1 MAISVSEI
9 ARKLNITNNEL
20 IERAESLGFY
30 IGKKAIKINDNT
42 AKQIIEKIKDFEKN
56 KKSRE
61 KIKKLNENFLK
72 SENKKTNTQET
83 DKQEEKFINIDKS
96 IIVHEFAKKLNLPV
110 TKVISSLMNNGI
122 MANLNQT
129 IDFEIASII
138 AEELGFKAILQEEN
152 IREDLNQTIKKELKT
167 LIKEK
172 NTDTNSDLT
181 YRAPVVVVMGHVDHG
196 KTKLLDAINNT
207 DKIAKESGGITQHI
221 GAFQVKRHD
230 RDITF
235 IDTPGHEAFQAMRAR
250 GGEVADVAILIVA
263 ANESIKQQT
272 IEAIKI
278 IQEEKIPFVVA
289 INKID
294 LPDANIDKVKSD
306 LAELNLIP
314 EEWGGNTICALVS
327 AAKKQGIDE
336 LLDLVLLAVDIDK
349 DRLLANKNIPGMG
362 TVIESRIDRNEGVK
376 VSVVLQTGKL
386 EKGDDIL
393 INGANGR
400 VKAIRNDKGVL
411 LDEALPGDAVEILG
425 LKNLPNIGDIMQV
438 INDKKEFKKKIKEYS
453 SIKSSCNNKTSSIQK
468 SKGAEGSVSVNIIIK
483 SDFIGSSEALNYS
496 LLKIAENPEVCV
508 NILRNDIGNIN
519 EGDIFLA
526 EQTGAIVLGFNVTIG
541 PLASMIAREKKVK
554 VKNSKVIYELIDY
567 VYEEAEKII
576 PSDTKIEVFARS
588 KVLKLFSNSKKSMI
602 IGCYVLEGEIKN
614 NNQFCIKDKETDTI
628 IATGFVEKL
637 KIEKN
642 DVKKVIAGNECGM
655 SIITSYEIQ
664 EGNIL
669 EFYQESQ
676 IKKKLNRI

>member
-1 MAISVSEI
+1 
-9 ARKLNITNNEL
+9 
-20 IERAESLGFY
+20 
-30 IGKKAIKINDNT
+30 
-42 AKQIIEKIKDFEKN
+42 
-56 KKSRE
+56 
-61 KIKKLNENFLK
+61 
-72 SENKKTNTQET
+72 
-83 DKQEEKFINIDKS
+83 
-96 IIVHEFAKKLNLPV
+96 LPV
-110 TKVISSLMNNGI
+110 TKVISCLMNNGI

-129 IDFEIASII
+129 VDFEIASII
-138 AEELGFKAILQEEN
+138 SEELGYKAVLQEEGTL
-152 IREDLNQTIKKELKT
+152 ETQNQTIKKELKN

-172 NTDTNSDLT
+172 NADINSDLT

-207 DKIAKESGGITQHI
+207 NKIAKESGGITQHI
-221 GAFQVKRHD
+221 GAFQVTRNG

-250 GGEVADVAILIVA
+250 GGEVADVAILLIA
-263 ANESIKQQT
+263 ANESIKPQT

-278 IQEEKIPFVVA
+278 IQEEKLPFVVA
-289 INKID
+289 INKMD

-314 EEWGGNTICALVS
+314 EEWGGNTICAPVS

-349 DRLLANKNIPGMG
+349 DRLLSNKSIPGMG
-362 TVIESRIDRNEGVK
+362 TVIESRIDRNEGIK
-376 VSVVLQTGKL
+376 VSVILQTGKL
-386 EKGDDIL
+386 EKGDDII

-411 LDEALPGDAVEILG
+411 LDIALPGDAIEILG
-425 LKNLPNIGDIMQV
+425 IKNLPNIGDIIQV

-453 SIKSSCNNKTSSIQK
+453 NIESSQNSKTTVFQKTNKT
-468 SKGAEGSVSVNIIIK
+468 EGSATINIVIK
-483 SDFIGSSEALNYS
+483 SDFTGSCEALNYS
-496 LLKIAENPEVCV
+496 ISKIADGNPEISI

-526 EQTGAIVLGFNVTIG
+526 EQTNAIVLGFSVTIG

-554 VKNSKVIYELIDY
+554 IKNSKVIYELIDY
-567 VYEEAEKII
+567 IYEEAEKII
-576 PSDTKIEVFARS
+576 PAENRVDIFARA
-588 KVLKLFSNSKKSMI
+588 KMLKIFANSKKNKI
-602 IGCYVLEGEIKN
+602 VGCAILEGEIKTN
-614 NNQFCIKDKETDTI
+614 DQFCIKEGKNI

-642 DVKKVIAGNECGM
+642 EVNKVVPGNECGM
-655 SIITSYEIQ
+655 SIITNYEIQ
-664 EGNIL
+664 EGEII
-669 EFYQESQ
+669 EFYKESQ
-676 IKKKLNRI
+676 IKKKLKRV

>member
-9 ARKLNITNNEL
+9 ARKLKLTNLEL
-20 IERAESLGFY
+20 IEKAESLGFD
-30 IGKKAIKINDNT
+30 IGKKAIKINENT
-42 AKQIIEKIKDFEKN
+42 ANQIIEKIRDFEKG
-56 KKSRE
+56 KKGRE
-61 KIKKLNENFLK
+61 KMNKLEETFLK
-72 SENKKTNTQET
+72 SENKKAVKEE
-83 DKQEEKFINIDKS
+83 DVEEKIINIDKT
-96 IIVHEFAKKLNLPV
+96 IVVHEFAKKLGLPV
-110 TKVISSLMNNGI
+110 TKVISCLMNNGI

-129 IDFEIASII
+129 VDFEIASII
-138 AEELGFKAILQEEN
+138 SEELGYKAVLQEEGTL
-152 IREDLNQTIKKELKT
+152 ETQNQTIKKELKN

-172 NTDTNSDLT
+172 NADINSDLT

-207 DKIAKESGGITQHI
+207 NKIAKESGGITQHI
-221 GAFQVKRHD
+221 GAFQVTRNG

-250 GGEVADVAILIVA
+250 GGEVADVAILLIA
-263 ANESIKQQT
+263 ANESIKPQT

-278 IQEEKIPFVVA
+278 IQEEKLPFVVA
-289 INKID
+289 INKMD

-314 EEWGGNTICALVS
+314 EEWGGNTICAPVS

-349 DRLLANKNIPGMG
+349 DRLLSNKSIPGMG
-362 TVIESRIDRNEGVK
+362 TVIESRIDRNEGIK
-376 VSVVLQTGKL
+376 VSVILQTGKL
-386 EKGDDIL
+386 EKGDDII

-411 LDEALPGDAVEILG
+411 LDIALPGDAIEILG
-425 LKNLPNIGDIMQV
+425 IKNLPNIGDIIQV

-453 SIKSSCNNKTSSIQK
+453 NIESSQNSKTTVFQKTNKT
-468 SKGAEGSVSVNIIIK
+468 EGSATINIVIK
-483 SDFIGSSEALNYS
+483 SDFTGSCEALNYS
-496 LLKIAENPEVCV
+496 ISKIADGNPEISI

-526 EQTGAIVLGFNVTIG
+526 EQTNAIVLGFSVTIG

-554 VKNSKVIYELIDY
+554 IKNSKVIYELIDY
-567 VYEEAEKII
+567 IYEEAEKII
-576 PSDTKIEVFARS
+576 PAENRVDIFARA
-588 KVLKLFSNSKKSMI
+588 KMLKIFANSKKNKI
-602 IGCYVLEGEIKN
+602 VGCAILEGEIKTN
-614 NNQFCIKDKETDTI
+614 DQFCIKEGKNI

-642 DVKKVIAGNECGM
+642 EVNKVVPGNECGM
-655 SIITSYEIQ
+655 SIITNYEIQ
-664 EGNIL
+664 EGEII
-669 EFYQESQ
+669 EFYKESQ
-676 IKKKLNRI
+676 IKKKLKRV